1 MVSEVPPSRLTTVK
15 GSMDKSHFANILDS
29 KFGAAYDIIF
39 ARGRG
44 LKKGVSDVGSA
55 DINAVECSIRECY
68 SNTLSRDDAGIG

>member
-1 MVSEVPPSRLTTVK
+1 MNERNLSNVLKAKLRP
-15 GSMDKSHFANILDS
+15 
-29 KFGAAYDIIF
+29 AYDIVF

-44 LKKGVSDVGSA
+44 LEEGVSDIGSA